1 MAKLNPK
8 LRVITETTGK
18 SQTNHKRLQTSRR
31 PLKTNHRRI
40 QLNRRLLPAT
50 QTTEVYFQTL
60 TWFNKFICR
69 LSDIFYYAICFVCET
84 SK

>member
-18 SQTNHKRLQTSRR
+18 SQTNHKRL
-31 PLKTNHRRI
+31 

-69 LSDIFYYAICFVCET
+69 PSDIFYYAICFVCET